1 MILFFL
7 QIIGIEKWRHVAPF
21 AIRSTG
27 NSLPFLVA
35 GNQVLSAAPDDGPW
49 AWTLPPLE
57 ICDSHY
63 ATADLKPIKGPTS
76 EGDHY

>member
-1 MILFFL
+1 LESTNGGMLLHLQSDPLALFP
-7 QIIGIEKWRHVAPF
+7 R
-21 AIRSTG
+21 
-27 NSLPFLVA
+27 FLVA